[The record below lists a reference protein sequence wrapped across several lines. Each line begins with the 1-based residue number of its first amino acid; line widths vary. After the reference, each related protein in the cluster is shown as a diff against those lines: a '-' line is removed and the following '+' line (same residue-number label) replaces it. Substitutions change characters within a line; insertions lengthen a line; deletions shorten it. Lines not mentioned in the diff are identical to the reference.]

1 MRAPPIPH
9 TTPMMVFV
17 VWGEIPVP
25 VPSDWTPLRPGVAV
39 ADVVM
44 ARMLLLVKTFVMVW
58 EPETLITVVL
68 TATVLLVTTGVTVTA
83 TTDTEEA
90 LVEACAVAVV

>member
-1 MRAPPIPH
+1 
-9 TTPMMVFV
+9 
-17 VWGEIPVP
+17 
-25 VPSDWTPLRPGVAV
+25 
-39 ADVVM
+39 
-44 ARMLLLVKTFVMVW
+44 MVW

-90 LVEACAVAVV
+90 LVEAFCVAVV